1 MSCTARAVSETLLR
15 RRIGVRGMGT
25 AAGTSGLTVS
35 TGVTGRRVTWLLA
48 LSTFVLRLEA
58 SARSERRKIR
68 ESERESRDLEQ
79 GS

>member
-25 AAGTSGLTVS
+25 AAGTSGLTLS

-48 LSTFVLRLEA
+48 LSTLVLRLEG
-58 SARSERRKIR
+58 SERSERREC
-68 ESERESRDLEQ
+68 ESVESQEQ
-79 GS
+79 A